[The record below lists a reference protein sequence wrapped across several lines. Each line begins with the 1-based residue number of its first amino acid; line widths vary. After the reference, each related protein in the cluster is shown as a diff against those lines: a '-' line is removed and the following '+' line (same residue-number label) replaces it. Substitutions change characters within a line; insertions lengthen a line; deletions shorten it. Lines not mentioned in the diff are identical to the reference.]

1 MRHRLN
7 LIQLFT
13 LTFFFCLLTLVSCK
27 KETSGSATDN
37 QQEENASMTSGQSD
51 GEAEGFFGS
60 VFDDAMGA
68 NNDVGISGSGV
79 FFGRTDSLVVVP
91 RCFIVTITRPTINP
105 FPVRIVVDFGTT
117 GCPGPDGH
125 VRKGKVITEYTNR
138 MIYPGSVATTIFDGY
153 FIDNIKI
160 EVTHKISN
168 IGTGTPIVS
177 RIYKAEVI
185 NGKLTKPNG
194 DYTEWNSTKTIT
206 QIEGLIT
213 LDNPRDDVFKIE
225 GSARGRVKKGT
236 LLVGWESSIIEPLIK
251 RFTCQYIVKGKIRI
265 VRINTPATSP
275 WVAVLDFGAGNCDNQ
290 AVITING
297 IPHQITLP

>member
-1 MRHRLN
+1 MKPRIN
-7 LIQLFT
+7 LTQLFT
-13 LTFFFCLLTLVSCK
+13 FTFFFSLLTLISCK

-37 QQEENASMTSGQSD
+37 QQEENASMISGQSD
-51 GEAEGFFGS
+51 AEAEGVFSS

-68 NNDVGISGSGV
+68 NNEVGISGSGI
-79 FFGRTDSLVVVP
+79 FFGRTDTLVPVP
-91 RCFIVTITRPTINP
+91 RCFIVTITHPTNNP

-138 MIYPGSVATTIFDGY
+138 LIYPGSVATTIFEGY
-153 FIDNIKI
+153 FIDNIKV
-160 EVTHKISN
+160 EGTHKISN
-168 IGTGTPIVS
+168 IGNGTPLVS
-177 RIYKAEVI
+177 RIFKAEVI

-194 DYTEWNSTKTIT
+194 DYTEWNSVKTIT
-206 QIEGLIT
+206 QLEGLAT
-213 LDNPRDDVFKIE
+213 LENPRDDVFKIE
-225 GSARGRVKKGT
+225 GSAHGRVKKET
-236 LLVGWESSIIEPLIK
+236 LLVAWESSIIEPLIK
-251 RFTCQYIVKGKIRI
+251 RFTCRYIVKGRIRT
-265 VRINTPATSP
+265 VRVNTPVTSP